1 MNITLR
7 LLISIAIATAAVG
20 TSCSK
25 QTNETQAAPGAE
37 AEAVQVAMADQV
49 PEETSENSSASATA
63 YGVVS
68 EKARALNRQAA
79 ASTSQAASMKLIG
92 EIETLF
98 IDFIRDYAG
107 SDEAN
112 DARFQLGTLYFA
124 LQRMNQAAENLS
136 AFVDNSEDKTK
147 DEVGFAHYYLGESYK
162 ALDKFDKARKHFS
175 IVLEQYGGLHQQVL
189 ATATASLKDLETL
202 KKLRIGGE
210 PIPFSVKGM
219 DGRALSLE
227 KYRGKVVLLDFWA
240 TWCGPC
246 RVEMPNVVSIHK
258 KFRDKGFEII
268 GVSLDRD
275 RGALENYVKS
285 NGMDWPQYFDGGG
298 WNNSIAAKYKVRSI
312 PATYLIDRQGKIR
325 YRSLRGKDLEKAV
338 QELLKERA

>member
-7 LLISIAIATAAVG
+7 LLISVAIATTAAG

-25 QTNETQAAPGAE
+25 QTNETQVAARAE
-37 AEAVQVAMADQV
+37 ARAVQVAMADPV

-68 EKARALNRQAA
+68 EKARELNRQAA
-79 ASTSQAASMKLIG
+79 TASSQTASMKLIG

-98 IDFIRDYAG
+98 SDFIKEYSE

-124 LQRMNQAAENLS
+124 LQRMDQAAEKLS
-136 AFVDNSEDKTK
+136 AFVDNSEDKAK

-162 ALDKFDKARKHFS
+162 ALDKFEKARKHFN
-175 IVLEQYGGLHQQVL
+175 IVLAEYGGLHQQVV
-189 ATATASLKDLETL
+189 ATAKASLQDLDTL

-210 PIPFSVKGM
+210 PIPFDVKGI

-227 KYRGKVVLLDFWA
+227 KYRGKVVLIDFWA
-240 TWCGPC
+240 TWCAPC
-246 RVEMPNVVSIHK
+246 RVEMPNVVRLHK

-275 RGALENYVKS
+275 RGAMENYLKS
-285 NGMDWPQYFDGGG
+285 SGMEWPQYFDGGG
-298 WNNSIAAKYKVRSI
+298 WNNRIAAKYKVRSI

-325 YRSLRGKDLEKAV
+325 YRTLRGKELEKAV
-338 QELLKERA
+338 EELVKEQA